1 MITGELKSKIDSIW
15 EMFWTGGLA
24 NPLSV
29 IEQVTYLLFIKLL
42 DDNQIKKERNAQVL
56 GVETNNFLFKSGNYV
71 NEKDNINE
79 PYINLRWSHFK
90 NFGPQELFNTVK
102 DKVFPFIKQINNGKD
117 TAFSRYMKDA
127 VFMVP
132 TPKVLV
138 KVVDGLDA
146 LDLNNKDIMG
156 DVYEYLLAKIAS
168 SGTNGQFRTPR
179 HIIRM
184 MVELMKPSMSDVI
197 ADPAMGSA
205 GFIVESARYISEHYS
220 NELLKA
226 EHQRKFT
233 TTMFSGYDTDQT
245 MLRIGAMNM
254 MLHGVDQPDIKYQ
267 DSLSEENTAANK
279 FSLILANPP
288 FKGSLDFEAVSKDLL
303 AVTKTRKT
311 ELLFLAVMLRM
322 LKVGGRAASIVP
334 DGVLFGSSCAHK
346 DIRKELVDKQ
356 KLVAVISMPSGV
368 FKPYAGVST
377 AIIIFTKTNTGG
389 TDRVW
394 FYSME
399 ADGFT
404 LDDKRSPIE
413 DNDIED
419 IINRFHNLD
428 NEVNRTR
435 LEKSF
440 FIDKK
445 DIIANDYDLSINKY
459 LETDY
464 EKIEYDTPSVIMSRI
479 DSFDGEIEE
488 LKKEIKSLL
497 NLDLLG

>member
-1 MITGELKSKIDSIW
+1 MITGEIKSKIDNIW
-15 EMFWTGGLA
+15 ETFWTGGLA

-29 IEQVTYLLFIKLL
+29 IEQVTYLLFVKLL
-42 DDNQIKKERNAQVL
+42 DDNQIKKERNAEVL
-56 GVETNNFLFKSGNYV
+56 GVKPQSLLFKEGNYID
-71 NEKDNINE
+71 EKENINE
-79 PYINLRWSHFK
+79 PYENLRWSHFK
-90 NFGPQELFNTVK
+90 NFEPQLLFTTVK

-132 TPKVLV
+132 TPRVLV

-184 MVELMKPSMSDVI
+184 MVEMMQPTLNDII

-205 GFIVESARYISEHYS
+205 GFIVESARYINENYS
-220 NELLKA
+220 NELLKS
-226 EHQRKFT
+226 ENRDRYT

-267 DSLSEENTAANK
+267 DSLSEENRAANQYT
-279 FSLILANPP
+279 LVLANPP
-288 FKGSLDFEAVSKDLL
+288 FKGSLDYEAVSKDLL
-303 AVTKTRKT
+303 AVTKTKKT
-311 ELLFLAVMLRM
+311 ELLFLALILRM
-322 LKVGGRAASIVP
+322 LKIGGRAATIVP
-334 DGVLFGSSCAHK
+334 DGVLFGSSGAHK
-346 DIRKELVDKQ
+346 SIRKELVDNQ

-377 AIIIFTKTNTGG
+377 AILVFIKTNTGG
-389 TDRVW
+389 TDKVW
-394 FYSME
+394 FYNMK
-399 ADGFT
+399 ADGFS
-404 LDDKRSPIE
+404 LDDKRNQIE
-413 DNDIED
+413 ENDITD
-419 IINRFHNLD
+419 IINRFHNL
-428 NEVNRTR
+428 EEEANRTK

-440 FIDKK
+440 FVDKK
-445 DIIANDYDLSINKY
+445 EIVDNDYDLSINKY
-459 LETDY
+459 LETKY
-464 EKIEYDTPSVIMSRI
+464 EKVEYDPPKVILDKI
-479 DSFDGEIEE
+479 DDLDAEIETLKNE
-488 LKKEIKSLL
+488 LKSLL
-497 NLDLLG
+497 NLDL

>member
-1 MITGELKSKIDSIW
+1 MITGDLKSKIDNIW
-15 EMFWTGGLA
+15 ETFWTGGLA

-56 GVETNNFLFKSGNYV
+56 GVQPRNLLFSAGNFV
-71 NEKDNINE
+71 DEKENINV
-79 PYINLRWSHFK
+79 PYQNLRWSHFK
-90 NFGPQELFNTVK
+90 NFEPQELFNTVK

-132 TPKVLV
+132 TPRVLL

-184 MVELMKPSMSDVI
+184 MVELMKPTLSDVI

-205 GFIVESARYISEHYS
+205 GFIVESARYIHEHYS
-220 NELLKA
+220 NELLKS
-226 EHQRKFT
+226 ENQDKYT

-279 FSLILANPP
+279 YSLILANPP
-288 FKGSLDFEAVSKDLL
+288 FKGSLDYEAVSKDLL
-303 AVTKTRKT
+303 AVTKTKKT
-311 ELLFLAVMLRM
+311 ELLFLALMIRMLR
-322 LKVGGRAASIVP
+322 VGGRAASIVP
-334 DGVLFGSSCAHK
+334 DGVLFGSSNAHK
-346 DIRKELVDKQ
+346 AIRKELVDNQ

-377 AIIIFTKTNTGG
+377 AIVIFTKTNTGG
-389 TDRVW
+389 TDKVW
-394 FYSME
+394 FYNME
-399 ADGFT
+399 ADGYT

-413 DNDIED
+413 KNDIDD
-419 IINRFHNLD
+419 IIDRFHNL
-428 NEVNRTR
+428 EKEINRTR

-440 FIDKK
+440 FVDKK
-445 DIIANDYDLSINKY
+445 DIVNNDYDLSINKY
-459 LETDY
+459 LETEY
-464 EKIEYDTPSVIMSRI
+464 ERIEYDSPKVIMDRI
-479 DSFDGEIEE
+479 DALDEEVEE
-488 LKKEIKSLL
+488 LKRELKSLL
-497 NLDLLG
+497 NLDL

>member
-1 MITGELKSKIDSIW
+1 MITGEIKSKIDNIW
-15 EMFWTGGLA
+15 ETFWTGGLA

-29 IEQVTYLLFIKLL
+29 IEQVTYLLFVKLL
-42 DDNQIKKERNAQVL
+42 DDNQIKKERNAEVL
-56 GVETNNFLFKSGNYV
+56 GVKPQSLLFKEGNYID
-71 NEKDNINE
+71 EKENINE
-79 PYINLRWSHFK
+79 PYENLRWSHFK
-90 NFGPQELFNTVK
+90 NFEPQLLFTTVK

-132 TPKVLV
+132 TPRVLV

-184 MVELMKPSMSDVI
+184 MVEMMQPTLNDII

-205 GFIVESARYISEHYS
+205 GFIVESARYINENYS
-220 NELLKA
+220 NELLKS
-226 EHQRKFT
+226 ENRDRYT

-267 DSLSEENTAANK
+267 DSLSEENRAANQYT
-279 FSLILANPP
+279 LVLANPP
-288 FKGSLDFEAVSKDLL
+288 FKGSLDYEAVSKDLL
-303 AVTKTRKT
+303 AVTKTKKT
-311 ELLFLAVMLRM
+311 ELLFLALILRM
-322 LKVGGRAASIVP
+322 LKIGGRAATIVP
-334 DGVLFGSSCAHK
+334 DGVLFGSSGAHK
-346 DIRKELVDKQ
+346 SIRKELVDNQ

-377 AIIIFTKTNTGG
+377 AILVFIKTNTGG
-389 TDRVW
+389 TDKVW
-394 FYSME
+394 FYNMK
-399 ADGFT
+399 ADGFS
-404 LDDKRSPIE
+404 LDDKRNQIE
-413 DNDIED
+413 ENDITD
-419 IINRFHNLD
+419 IINRFHNL
-428 NEVNRTR
+428 EEEANRTK

-440 FIDKK
+440 FVEKKEIID
-445 DIIANDYDLSINKY
+445 NDYDLSINKY
-459 LETDY
+459 LETKY
-464 EKIEYDTPSVIMSRI
+464 EKVEYDPPKVILDKI
-479 DSFDGEIEE
+479 DDLDAEIETLKNE
-488 LKKEIKSLL
+488 LKSLL
-497 NLDLLG
+497 NLDL

>member
-1 MITGELKSKIDSIW
+1 MITGEIKNKIDGIW
-15 EMFWTGGLA
+15 ETFWTGGLA

-42 DDNQIKKERNAQVL
+42 DDNQIKKERNAQVI
-56 GVETNNFLFKSGNYV
+56 GVEAKNLLFGKGNFV
-71 NEKDNINE
+71 DEKENIDV
-79 PYINLRWSHFK
+79 PYSTLRWSHFK
-90 NFGPQELFNTVK
+90 NLEPQALFNTVK

-132 TPKVLV
+132 TPRVLL

-184 MVELMKPSMSDVI
+184 MVELMQPTLNDVI
-197 ADPAMGSA
+197 SDPAMGSA
-205 GFIVESARYISEHYS
+205 GFIVESARYIHEKYA
-220 NELLKA
+220 NELLKS
-226 EHQRKFT
+226 ENQEKFT

-288 FKGSLDFEAVSKDLL
+288 FKGSLDYEAVSKDLL
-303 AVTKTRKT
+303 SVTKTKKT
-311 ELLFLAVMLRM
+311 ELLFIAVMLRM
-322 LKVGGRAASIVP
+322 LKVGGRAASVVP
-334 DGVLFGSSCAHK
+334 DGVLFGSSTAHK
-346 DIRKELVDKQ
+346 DIRKELVDNH
-356 KLVAVISMPSGV
+356 KLEAVISMPSGV

-389 TDRVW
+389 TDKVW
-394 FYSME
+394 FYNME

-404 LDDKRSPIE
+404 LDDKRSPVE
-413 DNDIED
+413 QNDIPD
-419 IINRFHNLD
+419 IIQRFHHLD
-428 NEVNRTR
+428 QESNRTR

-440 FIDKK
+440 LVDKK
-445 DIIANDYDLSINKY
+445 DIISNDYDLSINKY
-459 LETDY
+459 LETEY
-464 EKIEYDTPSVIMSRI
+464 EKVVYDKPSVILNRI
-479 DSFDGEIEE
+479 DDLDGEIEE
-488 LKKEIKSLL
+488 LKKELKSLL
-497 NLDLLG
+497 NLDL